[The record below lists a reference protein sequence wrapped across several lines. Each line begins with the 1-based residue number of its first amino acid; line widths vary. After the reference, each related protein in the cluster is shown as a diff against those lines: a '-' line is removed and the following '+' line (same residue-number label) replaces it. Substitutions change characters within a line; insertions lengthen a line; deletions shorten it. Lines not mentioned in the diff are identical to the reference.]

1 MKKIVL
7 LISVLFIFAG
17 CQNETENNNDVQIES
32 TETQSNQEES
42 ITVMITVDGER
53 ISELE
58 HDLPYQE
65 GQTLLE
71 TMQGVY
77 EIQEEDGFIQAINRY
92 TQDPDQNLWWT
103 FTVNEEFAEVG
114 AAELVP
120 EPGDVIEFTLSE
132 F

>member
-32 TETQSNQEES
+32 TETQANQEES

>member
-1 MKKIVL
+1 MKKIIL
-7 LISVLFIFAG
+7 LISALFIFAG
-17 CQNETENNNDVQIES
+17 CQSETENNNEVQIES
-32 TETQSNQEES
+32 TETIANQEES
-42 ITVMITVDGER
+42 IKVMITVDGNR

-58 HDLPYQE
+58 HDIPYQE
-65 GQTLLE
+65 DQTLLE
-71 TMQGVY
+71 AMQSVY
-77 EIQEEDGFIQAINRY
+77 EIQEDDGFIQAINRY